1 MHVLILAYLSLLCY
15 NTEIPMQD
23 VQEPKP
29 AAETTPTMG
38 ESSVLKTVE
47 RLGVS
52 VAIFGAV
59 FLVIALAITMV
70 VSPDRFPVRLGDS
83 IVRLSELQAEEVKLK
98 RMKGDL
104 LEERQK
110 LLQDSNVPVLHQV
123 EKLRQ
128 DILPVGSVMLA
139 IEDVRKSF
147 KVGTSDP
154 IALPDIQFQSD
165 TGKLVLTGLVR
176 ERSGQSLQIL
186 ASFVDGLRR
195 IPLLES
201 VTEPEYIQNTEDE
214 WYVSPFTITL
224 TLHHAS

>member
-1 MHVLILAYLSLLCY
+1 MNVA
-15 NTEIPMQD
+15 P
-23 VQEPKP
+23 EPKM
-29 AAETTPTMG
+29 ATENTPKLTD
-38 ESSVLKTVE
+38 SSVVRTIE
-47 RLGVS
+47 RMGVS
-52 VAIFGAV
+52 VAIFGVV
-59 FLVIALAITMV
+59 FVLVAIVVTLV

-83 IVRLSELQAEEVKLK
+83 IVRLSELQAEESKLK
-98 RMKGDL
+98 KLQADL

-128 DILPVGSVMLA
+128 DVLPVGSVLLA
-139 IEDVRKSF
+139 LEDVRKSF

-154 IALPDIQFQSD
+154 IALPKIEFQSEN
-165 TGKLVLTGLVR
+165 GKLILGGVVR

-201 VTEPEYIQNTEDE
+201 VTEPEYIQNKEDE
-214 WYVSPFTITL
+214 WFVSPFTITL
-224 TLHHAS
+224 TLHD